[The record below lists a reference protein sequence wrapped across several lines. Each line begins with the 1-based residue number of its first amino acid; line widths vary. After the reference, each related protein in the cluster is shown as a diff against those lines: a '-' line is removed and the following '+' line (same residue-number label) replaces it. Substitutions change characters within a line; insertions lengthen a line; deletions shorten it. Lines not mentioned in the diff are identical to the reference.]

1 MLWSHREFSPKSP
14 KSHTPLGLR
23 AFQPRSLLVV
33 GDVKSLIPASFP
45 AAAPSSWL
53 TSVPRAAGGAAG
65 SLGAEAATAKI
76 KQRETSHFFVS
87 APASG
92 KWQRTGGRQTKQ
104 GVPGQKKKKNAL
116 LTSEAFPCFLSP
128 PLKPLSLP
136 ILAAPLKTCHQ
147 ISDPGVGLLW
157 EAEQAAWKA
166 SLGNRSAL
174 SPTSPPYCLFCRKHP
189 QWGFFGCVWLFLGG

>member
-104 GVPGQKKKKNAL
+104 GVPGQKKKK
-116 LTSEAFPCFLSP
+116 SP
-128 PLKPLSLP
+128 PHLRGISLLSFPPSQASFPPHPGCSIENLP
-136 ILAAPLKTCHQ
+136 
-147 ISDPGVGLLW
+147 SD
-157 EAEQAAWKA
+157 
-166 SLGNRSAL
+166 
-174 SPTSPPYCLFCRKHP
+174 
-189 QWGFFGCVWLFLGG
+189 